1 LSAEEIKS
9 SYTYPNL
16 SDDPDRTDVLRNKK
30 AITSQAELRTVE
42 YAATDIRQMEIR
54 AGKGPAGKFD
64 KAHLKALHRHIFQD
78 IYEWA
83 GHTRNEMPMVD
94 GRQVEPVGMLS
105 KGGMPFLPGSRI
117 EMGLDEAFKP
127 ISDLRV
133 LKGSSPQKFAE
144 LAGKVLAELNY
155 VHPFREGNGR
165 AQEAFIFE
173 LGRKFGHDVEFTII
187 TRARMIEASIET
199 AKNPAS
205 QAMQNIV
212 IDSVDPVRREALRRK
227 IDEIHA
233 AGADPWD
240 QPVKL
245 D

>member
-1 LSAEEIKS
+1 MSEQGERG
-9 SYTYPNL
+9 SYVYPATG
-16 SDDPDRTDVLRNKK
+16 DDPDQLDVLRNKFGIK
-30 AITSQAELRTVE
+30 SLSALREIE
-42 YAATDIRQMEIR
+42 YRLTHARQMEIR
-54 AGKGPAGKFD
+54 AGKGPAGKLD

-78 IYEWA
+78 VYEWA
-83 GHTRNEMPMVD
+83 GSTRNESPMVD
-94 GRQVEPVGMLS
+94 GQRVQPIGMLS

-173 LGRKFGHDVEFTII
+173 LGRKFGHEADFTVI
-187 TRARMIEASIET
+187 TRARMIEASVET
-199 AKNPAS
+199 SKNPAS
-205 QAMQNIV
+205 GAMQKIV
-212 IDSVDPVRREALRRK
+212 LDSVHPARREALRK
-227 IDEIHA
+227 KLDDMLA
-233 AGADPWD
+233 QGSDPWD

>member
-1 LSAEEIKS
+1 LSAEAPKW

-16 SDDPDRTDVLRNKK
+16 SDDPDRIDVLRNKK

-54 AGKGPAGKFD
+54 AGNGPAGKFD

-83 GHTRNEMPMVD
+83 GHTRNESPMVD
-94 GRQVEPVGMLS
+94 GRRVEPIGSLS

-127 ISDLRV
+127 IRDLRV
-133 LKGSSPQKFAE
+133 LKGSSASKFAE
-144 LAGKVLAELNY
+144 AAGNVLAELNY
-155 VHPFREGNGR
+155 VHPFRDGNGR
-165 AQEAFIFE
+165 AQEAFISE
-173 LGRKFGHDVEFTII
+173 LGRHFGHEVDFTVI

-199 AKNPAS
+199 ARNPGS
-205 QAMQNIV
+205 EAMRNIV
-212 IDSVDPVRREALRRK
+212 LDCVDPVRREALRAK
-227 IDEIHA
+227 IERMLAD
-233 AGADPWD
+233 GADPWSN
-240 QPVKL
+240 PLKL
-245 D
+245 S

>member
-1 LSAEEIKS
+1 LSAEAAKW

-16 SDDPDRTDVLRNKK
+16 SDDPDKTHVLRNKK
-30 AITSQAELRTVE
+30 AITSQAELRAVE
-42 YAATDIRQMEIR
+42 YAATDVRQMEIR
-54 AGKGPAGKFD
+54 AGNGPAGKYD
-64 KAHLKALHRHIFQD
+64 KSHLKALHRHIFQD
-78 IYEWA
+78 VYEWA
-83 GHTRNEMPMVD
+83 GHTRNESPMVD
-94 GRQVEPVGMLS
+94 GRRVEPIGMLS
-105 KGGMPFLPGSRI
+105 KGGMPFLHGSRI

-127 ISDLRV
+127 INDLRV

-173 LGRKFGHDVEFTII
+173 LGRKFGHEVDFTII

-199 AKNPAS
+199 AKNPSS

-212 IDSVDPVRREALRRK
+212 LDAVDPARRESLRRK
-227 IDEIHA
+227 IEDIRAE
-233 AGADPWD
+233 GADPSD
-240 QPVKL
+240 LPLKL